1 MKQLRSGIVVLA
13 LAAAA
18 IINLMPAAGILG
30 AATLERLY
38 GLPVDTP
45 ELALLL
51 RHRAVLFLLLGLGLL
66 GALRW
71 PAWRLPMLV
80 AALASM
86 ASFMALAGTHGVTLP
101 AALARVWWVDALVLP
116 WVVVA
121 IGLLWHE
128 QRARTCR
135 VTVHPPQSPAL

>member
-1 MKQLRSGIVVLA
+1 MTRLRSGIVLLA

-18 IINLMPAAGILG
+18 IIHLLPAAGILG
-30 AATLERLY
+30 PATLERLY

-66 GALRW
+66 GAFRW
-71 PAWRLPMLV
+71 TAWRLPMLV
-80 AALASM
+80 AALLSM
-86 ASFMALAGTHGVTLP
+86 GSFMALAGTPGDTLTP
-101 AALARVWWVDALVLP
+101 ALVRVWWVDALVLP
-116 WVVVA
+116 CVVVA

-128 QRARTCR
+128 QRAQTCP
-135 VTVHPPQSPAL
+135 VADPPPQSPAL